1 MSPVVFFMLDGVRP
15 DALLA
20 ARCPNLAGIRA
31 RGAST
36 LTATS
41 VMPCITLP
49 CHTSI
54 FHSVPPARHGITQ
67 NLWTPMARPVPGLV
81 EVLRA
86 AGRRAAFFY
95 NWEPLRDLSRPEN
108 LSHAFFT
115 DSQHDPA
122 GDDLVADAALNYLA
136 RAQADFMFVYFGT
149 VDAVGH
155 DSGWLSPEYLAQ
167 LERVDAQVGRVLAA
181 LPPDTALLVQA
192 DHGGHDRNHG
202 ENVPEDMTVPWMAA
216 GPGVRAGHAI
226 QAPVNLIDTAPTLA
240 RLLALTPPAAW
251 EGRCPAEIFA
261 EPAA

>member
-1 MSPVVFFMLDGVRP
+1 MAPVVLFMLDGVRP

-20 ARCPNLAGIRA
+20 ADCPNVAGVRA

-41 VMPCITLP
+41 LMPGITLP

-67 NLWTPMARPVPGLV
+67 NVWSPMARPVPGLV

-86 AGRRAAFFY
+86 AGRSAAFFY

-108 LSHAFFT
+108 LSHAFFA
-115 DSQHDPA
+115 DVQHDPA
-122 GDDLVADAALNYLA
+122 GDDLIAEEVLRFLG
-136 RAQADFMFVYFGT
+136 RRQADFLFVYFGT
-149 VDAVGH
+149 VDAAGH
-155 DSGWLSPEYLAQ
+155 DYGWMAPGYLRQ
-167 LERVDAQVGRVLAA
+167 LERVDAALGRVLAA
-181 LPPDTALLVQA
+181 LPAETALLIQA
-192 DHGGHDRNHG
+192 DHGGHERNHG
-202 ENVPEDMTVPWMAA
+202 EPIPEDMTIPWIVA
-216 GPGVRAGHAI
+216 GPGLRAGHTI

-240 RLLALTPPAAW
+240 RLLGLTPPAAW

-261 EPAA
+261 DGRP